1 MKFPKKEQWL
11 YLAHFMVSRYFF
23 RFRGKE
29 FKSQDKMRFVCVKW
43 DEIGDMVTCVHAFR
57 MLKAEYPNS
66 HITVV
71 CKPFVKS
78 LLIAESSIDEIYTD
92 LSDLT
97 RIQSDIWIE
106 FRGTFYSLF
115 RAIIS
120 GSKLVLTRGFVRFA
134 QRGNQQHERVT
145 NARIIAPILSD
156 GLKQILGLEINSR
169 VALSSIQQFVGLDT
183 SDEAKKLA
191 EVKWD
196 KNFKFALIH
205 PGGRSLL
212 RRWKPENYK
221 QIQTY
226 LFEKYGLH
234 SLVLGSKEEE
244 SLVKE
249 LTQEPYT
256 QAWISEDSLLV
267 LLEVIKQAAIFIGN
281 ESGPLQIADLTV
293 TPAVG
298 LFGPGVPNVFYPSNP
313 TSKVLHYILDCNP
326 CDQVT
331 CVRPDDR
338 CVDRISF
345 EEVKAAVDSILQKE
359 GLVDNNN

>member
-1 MKFPKKEQWL
+1 MQFPKKEQWL

-23 RFRGKE
+23 RFRGME
-29 FKSQDKMRFVCVKW
+29 FQLQDKVRFVCVKW

-78 LLIAESSIDEIYTD
+78 LLIAESSVDEIHTD

-106 FRGTFYSLF
+106 FRGSFYTLF

-120 GSKLVLTRGFVRFA
+120 GSKLVLTRGIVRLA
-134 QRGNQQHERVT
+134 QKGNQPHERVT

-156 GLKQILGLEINSR
+156 GLKQILGFDTDSG

-191 EVKWD
+191 EVRWD
-196 KNFKFALIH
+196 KSFKFALIH

-221 QIQTY
+221 QIQIY
-226 LFEKYGLH
+226 LFEKYGMH
-234 SLVLGSKEEE
+234 SVVLGSKEEE

-249 LTQEPYT
+249 LTQELYT
-256 QAWISEDSLLV
+256 HEWISEDSLLV
-267 LLEVIKQAAIFIGN
+267 LLEIIKRADIFIGN
-281 ESGPLQIADLTV
+281 ESGPLQIADLTE
-293 TPAVG
+293 TPSVG
-298 LFGPGVPNVFYPSNP
+298 LFGPGVPIVFYPSNSK
-313 TSKVLHYILDCNP
+313 SKVLHYVLDCNP

-331 CVRPDDR
+331 CVRPNDR
-338 CVDRISF
+338 CVDRISI
-345 EEVKAAVDSILQKE
+345 EEVKVAVDSIL
-359 GLVDNNN
+359 LD